1 MPTPAVARERVV
13 QDFPPEADDGEEQLA
28 AAVNRLADVFEKG
41 FEQMSPAFETVHGF
55 GARCDALCMWL
66 KKRGPWLLA
75 SVPVV
80 LTAINALSPQA
91 AKTLTSILTGLGAQ

>member
-1 MPTPAVARERVV
+1 MPQTAVAQDRVV
-13 QDFPPEADDGEEQLA
+13 QDFPPSVDGGEEQLA
-28 AAVNRLADVFEKG
+28 AAMNRLADVFEQG
-41 FEQMSPAFETVHGF
+41 FQQMAPAFETVHGF
-55 GARCDALCMWL
+55 GARMDALCGWL

-91 AKTLTSILTGLGAQ
+91 AKTLTAILTGLGAQ